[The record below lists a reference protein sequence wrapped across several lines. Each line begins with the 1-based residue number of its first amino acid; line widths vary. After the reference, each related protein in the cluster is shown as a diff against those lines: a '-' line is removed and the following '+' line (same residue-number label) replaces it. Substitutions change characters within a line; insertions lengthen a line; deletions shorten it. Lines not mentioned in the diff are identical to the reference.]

1 MLKLLPKLVSPFL
14 RPYKT
19 LNFDLVGIHKK
30 SIAHDKRRHKGDR
43 GFLVWYKLKAMERP
57 PEISIIDAL
66 STSTR
71 PLSKNNQLLWHISE
85 DLRRFKELTEGHP
98 VIMGR
103 KTFES
108 IGKPLPNR
116 TNIVITRNPEFR
128 ADSLLITSSFAE
140 ALSKAREREKKE
152 IFVMGGAQIYTQAL
166 PFAAKLYI
174 TLLNDKKDP
183 DTFLPAYEAQVT
195 KEQYRQQRNF
205 RENPGYEMHDC
216 LAV

>member
-1 MLKLLPKLVSPFL
+1 
-14 RPYKT
+14 
-19 LNFDLVGIHKK
+19 
-30 SIAHDKRRHKGDR
+30 
-43 GFLVWYKLKAMERP
+43 MERP
-57 PEISIIDAL
+57 PEISIIAAL
-66 STSTR
+66 STSNR
-71 PLSKNNQLLWHISE
+71 ALGKNNQLLWHISE

-166 PFAAKLYI
+166 PFADKLYL
-174 TLLNDKKDP
+174 TLINDKKEA
-183 DTFLPAYEAQVT
+183 DTFFPAYEAEFT
-195 KEQYRQQRNF
+195 KETYREE
-205 RENPGYEMHDC
+205 RETPDGVKYAWINLERG
-216 LAV
+216 